1 MARIYDNIEHKFTDG
16 LLAIITNQGVKRLD
30 FCVGYFNQSWKSL
43 LIMAGYWLYPHPLQY
58 ASRKF

>member
-30 FCVGYFNQSWKSL
+30 FCVGYFNQS
-43 LIMAGYWLYPHPLQY
+43 
-58 ASRKF
+58 